1 MDDDGEKTLAETE
14 NYEAWASEEDDGE
27 EIFHL
32 DLGRVTIHFFREEWD
47 ESIDLMKKL
56 PKGKKGKK

>member
-14 NYEAWASEEDDGE
+14 NYEAWVSEEDDGE
-27 EIFHL
+27 KIFHM

-47 ESIDLMKKL
+47 ELIALMKKL
-56 PKGKKGKK
+56 PKGKKSK